1 MTLYNIVH
9 NKIRYREAAHSVK
22 KSIKINVC
30 STKAIGAKRESEA
43 TYLNKRWKNPV
54 WQSQIS

>member
-22 KSIKINVC
+22 SPLKLMFVAQKPLEPS
-30 STKAIGAKRESEA
+30 ES
-43 TYLNKRWKNPV
+43 LK
-54 WQSQIS
+54 QLI